1 MKCLSLFCPKTI
13 GRRSVTSG
21 QWWIQGKGLAGP
33 TLIFRPNWGPK
44 DWQNFFFE
52 TRPPLI
58 SGFGWLLPPP
68 LSEGLDL
75 PLQVI
80 MVAKFLELN
89 NLSWVTIL
97 DRDSHLHC
105 QTMKKIHGLP
115 FGSWVESCSYLS
127 FFFFFFWPYQGL
139 LRSNVVM
146 WYNDVSTIVDLLSL
160 IFSVE
165 PHPGDMQSLMGS
177 RRT

>member
-1 MKCLSLFCPKTI
+1 MKCSSLFCPKTI

-33 TLIFRPNWGPK
+33 ALIFRPNWGPK
-44 DWQNFFFE
+44 DSQKFFW
-52 TRPPLI
+52 RLAPPRPLI
-58 SGFGWLLPPP
+58 SGSGWPSPPP
-68 LSEGLDL
+68 LSAGLDL
-75 PLQVI
+75 PLQVT

-89 NLSWVTIL
+89 NLSWQ
-97 DRDSHLHC
+97 R
-105 QTMKKIHGLP
+105 QP
-115 FGSWVESCSYLS
+115 FALS
-127 FFFFFFWPYQGL
+127 NDGKNSRATVWFLSAIMLIPVIFFFFLPYQGL

-146 WYNDVSTIVDLLSL
+146 WYHDVSTIVDLLFL

-165 PHPGDMQSLMGS
+165 PHPGDMQSVMGS